1 MTEAITGTV
10 ERSRLI
16 QARWAVIT
24 IFLVN
29 GAGLANWLTR
39 VPAIKDTINASKLEM
54 SFVLLGPAIG
64 ALISFPITGYLL
76 GRFGSRPLT
85 ILMSLLTCVALAL
98 ISVGSSLASFFI
110 LLFIF
115 GFCNAAT
122 DVSMN
127 AQAADVEAGLGT
139 PIMSSFHGMFSVGGI
154 IGAAIAG
161 FLAGRGVGLFPHL
174 PVVAVILAL
183 ANIMAAFY
191 LLPTKPQR
199 SDAPIFALP
208 SKAVLIVGLVGF
220 CALVGEGAMG
230 DWSALYLRDELA
242 TGEGFAAYGY
252 GAFAVAMT
260 VGRFIGDEL
269 TKRFG
274 AKNLVIGG
282 GLLTAIG
289 LTLGLVMHTTWSV
302 LFGFASVGL
311 GLSVMF
317 PIMVSMAAQQ
327 SPNNKGAA
335 IAAVATMGYTG
346 FLLGPP
352 LIGFV
357 SHYTS
362 LTWGLGVVVLLS
374 LVIAVLGSRLPKA

>member
-1 MTEAITGTV
+1 MTLTF
-10 ERSRLI
+10 ERSRLV

-76 GRFGSRPLT
+76 GRFGSS
-85 ILMSLLTCVALAL
+85 IV
-98 ISVGSSLASFFI
+98 SFFI
-110 LLFIF
+110 FLFIF
-115 GFCNAAT
+115 GFFNAAM

-127 AQAADVEAGLGT
+127 AQAADVEAGLAT
-139 PIMSSFHGMFSVGGI
+139 PIMSSFHGMFSAGGI
-154 IGAAIAG
+154 LGA
-161 FLAGRGVGLFPHL
+161 FLAGYIARQEIGLFPHL
-174 PVVAVILAL
+174 PLVAAILAV
-183 ANIMAAFY
+183 ANIIAAFY
-191 LLPTKPQR
+191 LLPTQPQR
-199 SDAPIFALP
+199 SDAPVFALP
-208 SKAVLIVGLVGF
+208 SKAVFIVGLVGF

-230 DWSALYLRDELA
+230 DWSALYLRDMLG
-242 TGEGFAAYGY
+242 TDEGFAAYGY
-252 GAFAVAMT
+252 AAFAIAMT
-260 VGRFIGDEL
+260 VGRFIGDPL
-269 TKRFG
+269 THRFG
-274 AKNLVIGG
+274 AKALVIAG

-289 LTLGLVMHTTWSV
+289 LAFGLIIHTTWSV
-302 LFGFASVGL
+302 LLGFASVGL

-317 PIMVSMAAQQ
+317 PIMVSIAAKQ
-327 SPNNKGAA
+327 SPDNKGAA

-352 LIGFV
+352 IIGFV

-362 LTWGLGVVVLLS
+362 LTWGLGVVALLS
-374 LVIAVLGSRLPKA
+374 LVIVVLGSRLPRS

>member
-1 MTEAITGTV
+1 MTLTF
-10 ERSRLI
+10 ERSRLV

-64 ALISFPITGYLL
+64 ALLSFPVAGYLL
-76 GRFGSRPLT
+76 GRFGSRPVT

-98 ISVGSSLASFFI
+98 ISVGSSIVTFFI
-110 LLFIF
+110 FLFIF
-115 GFCNAAT
+115 GFCNAAM

-127 AQAADVEAGLGT
+127 AQAADVEAGLAK
-139 PIMSSFHGMFSVGGI
+139 PIMNSFHGMFSVGGI
-154 IGAAIAG
+154 IGAFIAR
-161 FLAGRGVGLFPHL
+161 FFAGQDIGLFPHL
-174 PVVAVILAL
+174 PLVAVILAV
-183 ANIMAAFY
+183 ANIIAAFY
-191 LLPTKPQR
+191 LLPTQPQH
-199 SDAPIFALP
+199 SDAPVFALP
-208 SKAVLIVGLVGF
+208 SKAVFIVGLVGF

-230 DWSALYLRDELA
+230 DWSALYLRDMLG
-242 TGEGFAAYGY
+242 TDEGFATYGY
-252 GAFAVAMT
+252 AAFAIAMT
-260 VGRFIGDEL
+260 VGRFLGDSL
-269 TKRFG
+269 SHRFG
-274 AKNLVIGG
+274 AKSLVIGG
-282 GLLTAIG
+282 GLLTAAG
-289 LTLGLVMHTTWSV
+289 LAFGLLTNTVWSV
-302 LFGFASVGL
+302 LFGFAAVGL

-317 PIMVSMAAQQ
+317 PIMVSIAAQQ

-352 LIGFV
+352 MIGFV

-374 LVIAVLGSRLPKA
+374 LVIAVLGSRLPKS

>member
-1 MTEAITGTV
+1 MTLTF
-10 ERSRLI
+10 ERSRLV
-16 QARWAVIT
+16 QARWAVVT

-98 ISVGSSLASFFI
+98 ISFGSSIVSFFI
-110 LLFIF
+110 FLFIF
-115 GFCNAAT
+115 GFFNAAM

-127 AQAADVEAGLGT
+127 AQAADVEAGLAT
-139 PIMSSFHGMFSVGGI
+139 PIMSSFHGMFSAGGI
-154 IGAAIAG
+154 LGA
-161 FLAGRGVGLFPHL
+161 FLAGYIARQEIGLFPHL
-174 PVVAVILAL
+174 PLVAAILVI
-183 ANIMAAFY
+183 ANIIAAFY
-191 LLPTKPQR
+191 LLPTQPQR
-199 SDAPIFALP
+199 SDAPVFALP
-208 SKAVLIVGLVGF
+208 SKAVFIVGLVGF

-230 DWSALYLRDELA
+230 DWSALYLRDMLG
-242 TGEGFAAYGY
+242 TDEGFAAYGY
-252 GAFAVAMT
+252 AAFAIAMT
-260 VGRFIGDEL
+260 VGRFIGDPL
-269 TKRFG
+269 THRFG
-274 AKNLVIGG
+274 AKALVIAG

-289 LTLGLVMHTTWSV
+289 LAFGLIIHTTWSV
-302 LFGFASVGL
+302 LLGFASVGL

-317 PIMVSMAAQQ
+317 PIMVSIAAKQ
-327 SPNNKGAA
+327 SPDNKGAA

-352 LIGFV
+352 IIGFV

-362 LTWGLGVVVLLS
+362 LTWGLGVVALLS
-374 LVIAVLGSRLPKA
+374 LVIVVLGSRLPRS